1 MGRAAGRQYSSRGIV
16 GLKPDLQVSCLPE
29 LSFDLLLV
37 LVAAFAAGLID
48 AMVGG
53 GGLIQ
58 IPALFAVYPG
68 VEPATLLGTSK
79 FGGIFGTIS
88 AVVRYAQ
95 KVTSPWRALVPLA
108 LVALVMSVGGARLAR
123 VVAPEI
129 FRPLVP
135 VMLLAVLIY
144 VVWRKDLG
152 GEHAPRAF
160 SGSHHVVGALLI
172 AAIGM
177 YDGFFGPGAGSLLIF
192 VFVRCYGY
200 DFLHAGAAARVV
212 NVATNAAAL
221 SYFAAH
227 GLVLWYIG
235 AAMAACNV
243 AGAVVGAR
251 LALRGGSTFVRQAF
265 IAIVSLL
272 ILRTAWTAIRG

>member
-1 MGRAAGRQYSSRGIV
+1 
-16 GLKPDLQVSCLPE
+16 LPD

-95 KVTSPWRALVPLA
+95 KVTIPWRALVPLA

-200 DFLHAGAAARVV
+200 DFLHAGAAARAV

>member
-1 MGRAAGRQYSSRGIV
+1 
-16 GLKPDLQVSCLPE
+16 LPDLSP
-29 LSFDLLLV
+29 DLLLV

-68 VEPATLLGTSK
+68 VPPPALLGTSK
-79 FGGIFGTIS
+79 FAGIFGTVS
-88 AVVRYAQ
+88 AVMRYAR
-95 KVTSPWRALVPLA
+95 KVVIPWRALLPLA
-108 LVALVMSVGGARLAR
+108 LVALLMSLGGARLAS
-123 VVAPEI
+123 VVRPDI

-135 VMLLAVLIY
+135 IMLLAVLIY
-144 VVWRKDLG
+144 VLRRKDLG

-160 SGSHHVVGALLI
+160 AGSHHVVGALSI

-177 YDGFFGPGAGSLLIF
+177 YDGFFGPGTGSLLIF

-200 DFLHAGAAARVV
+200 DFLHAGASARAV

-221 SYFAAH
+221 VYFASH
-227 GLVLWYIG
+227 GLVLWQVG
-235 AAMAACNV
+235 AAMAVCNIV
-243 AGAVVGAR
+243 GAIVGAR
-251 LALRGGSTFVRQAF
+251 LALRGGSVFVRQAF
-265 IAIVSLL
+265 IVIVSLL
-272 ILRTAWTAIRG
+272 ILRTAWTAIAGK

>member
-1 MGRAAGRQYSSRGIV
+1 LLV
-16 GLKPDLQVSCLPE
+16 GLKPDLRELFLPD
-29 LSFDLLLV
+29 LSIDFIWV
-37 LVAAFAAGLID
+37 LAAAFVAGSID

-58 IPALFAVYPG
+58 VPALFAVYPG

-79 FGGIFGTIS
+79 FGGLFGTIS
-88 AVVRYAQ
+88 AVVRYAR
-95 KVTSPWRALVPLA
+95 KVVIPWRSLLPLA
-108 LVALVMSVGGARLAR
+108 LVALLMSIGGARLASIVR
-123 VVAPEI
+123 PDV

-135 VMLLAVLIY
+135 IMLLAVLIY

-160 SGSHHVVGALLI
+160 AGSHHIVGAVLI

-177 YDGFFGPGAGSLLIF
+177 YDGFFGPGTGSLLIF

-200 DFLHAGAAARVV
+200 DFLHAGAAARAI
-212 NVATNAAAL
+212 NVATNSAAL
-221 SYFAAH
+221 SYFAVH
-227 GLVLWYIG
+227 GLVLWYVG
-235 AAMAACNV
+235 AGMAICNI
-243 AGAVVGAR
+243 AGAIVGTR
-251 LALRGGSTFVRQAF
+251 LALRGGSTFVRKAF
-265 IAIVSLL
+265 IVIVSLL

>member
-1 MGRAAGRQYSSRGIV
+1 
-16 GLKPDLQVSCLPE
+16 LPDLPL
-29 LSFDLLLV
+29 DLLLV
-37 LVAAFAAGLID
+37 LVAAFAAGLVD

-58 IPALFAVYPG
+58 IPALFAVYPN
-68 VEPATLLGTSK
+68 VAPPTLLGTSK
-79 FGGIFGTIS
+79 FGGLFGTIS
-88 AVVRYAQ
+88 AVFRYAQ
-95 KVTSPWRALVPLA
+95 KVTIPWRALLPMA
-108 LVALVMSVGGARLAR
+108 LMALIMSVGGAWLAR

-144 VVWRKDLG
+144 VLWRKDLG

-160 SGSHHVVGALLI
+160 AGAHHIVGAALI
-172 AAIGM
+172 AAIGF

-221 SYFAAH
+221 SYFASH
-227 GLVLWYIG
+227 GLVLWQIG
-235 AAMAACNV
+235 AGMAVCNV
-243 AGAVVGAR
+243 VGATIGAR
-251 LALRGGSTFVRQAF
+251 LALRGGSSFVRQAF
-265 IAIVSLL
+265 IVIVSLL
-272 ILRTAWTAIRG
+272 ILRTAWTAIHG